1 MAHENKVLRSI
12 ETADG
17 GRCVDVFVRPD
28 ATYGFEAFRR
38 DVEDGRGWFPTG
50 HHADRVFETEQAAL
64 EDALSKV
71 AWLAA
76 VVGSD

>member
-1 MAHENKVLRSI
+1 MVHENKVLKSI

-17 GRCVDVFVRPD
+17 RRCVDVLMRLD

-64 EDALSKV
+64 KGALSKV

-76 VVGSD
+76 VVDSD